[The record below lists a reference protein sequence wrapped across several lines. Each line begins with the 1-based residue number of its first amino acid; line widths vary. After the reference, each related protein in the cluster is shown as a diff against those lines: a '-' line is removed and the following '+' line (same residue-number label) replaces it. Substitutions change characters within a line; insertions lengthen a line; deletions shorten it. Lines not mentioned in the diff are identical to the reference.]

1 MISNLFNPPI
11 QLLLYTIPDDCFP
24 IAVDSRYTV
33 ILKAKLSIQNMYCK
47 VANSSTSWLVAP
59 PLSKK
64 VGL

>member
-33 ILKAKLSIQNMYCK
+33 ILKAKLSIQNIYCTFTYCSGK
-47 VANSSTSWLVAP
+47 VFTAVLRV
-59 PLSKK
+59 
-64 VGL
+64 

>member
-33 ILKAKLSIQNMYCK
+33 ILKAKLSIQNMYCE
-47 VANSSTSWLVAP
+47 VPNSTLSWFVRP
-59 PLSKK
+59 PLDRK

>member
-33 ILKAKLSIQNMYCK
+33 ILKAK
-47 VANSSTSWLVAP
+47 
-59 PLSKK
+59 SKICTVK
-64 VGL
+64 L